1 MVKIISDSTSDLSQD
16 LLDRYN
22 ITLVPLI
29 VRLGDQQYEDRV
41 NITSEEIFR
50 WSDSTKKAPTTACAN
65 TWAIQEVFQKYL
77 ETYDEIVAFSIS
89 GKMSAT
95 GANMVE
101 AAVMAQEGKSAKEI
115 VAHVT
120 SLIPLVRASFVVDT
134 LTFLHRGGRCSGAAA
149 LMGSMLKLHPKIVVR
164 DGQMLV
170 DKKYRGSLARCIP
183 AYTHDLH
190 DDLLHARP
198 ERVFITHSGCDPEIV
213 EQVRTYLTSLN
224 YFDAVIETRAGGVI
238 SCHCGPGTLGVLF
251 ILKE

>member
-65 TWAIQEVFQKYL
+65 VWTIQEVFQKYL

-190 DDLLHARP
+190 DDLLRARP
-198 ERVFITHSGCDPEIV
+198 ERVFITHSGCDPEVV